1 MKTILISL
9 LLVAAAVAGAADK
22 AALAG
27 KWQIHI
33 NIADH
38 ESDQSCTF
46 VQNGNDLSGTCA
58 STGGTSA
65 LTGKV
70 DDKKITW
77 TYKVNGS
84 SGPVTLNYR
93 GALNSAT
100 NMTGS
105 VNVEEYGVEGEFT
118 ATQSN

>member
-9 LLVAAAVAGAADK
+9 LLVVAGAADK